1 MMKKHCIILGIIVVT
16 IIVLPLTVKPILHL
30 SSKSFW
36 NLVVTQFD
44 KEEQERIQKMEN
56 GEIVRGKDTVRIW
69 GDMYEI
75 GHYSDSNHL
84 EIYIN
89 GHIEQVLT
97 RVKIHKVIKKK
108 LYVISEEGYAVIN
121 KSNLCKVYIIVPK
134 NEFVNGYSVD
144 KQGNQIDYSRFIEN
158 EHVQYLAQYNEFSME
173 EQEVF
178 TNLKEK

>member
-1 MMKKHCIILGIIVVT
+1 MKSTSKIFWDIVVT
-16 IIVLPLTVKPILHL
+16 E
-30 SSKSFW
+30 
-36 NLVVTQFD
+36 FD
-44 KEEQERIQKMEN
+44 KEEKKRQQKVGNDEV
-56 GEIVRGKDTVRIW
+56 IRGKDTILVW
-69 GDMYEI
+69 ENMYEI
-75 GHYSDSNHL
+75 GHYSDGNHL
-84 EIYIN
+84 EIALDGTFETILEN
-89 GHIEQVLT
+89 VT
-97 RVKIHKVIKKK
+97 IHKIVSET
-108 LYVISEEGYAVIN
+108 LYIISDEGYAVIN